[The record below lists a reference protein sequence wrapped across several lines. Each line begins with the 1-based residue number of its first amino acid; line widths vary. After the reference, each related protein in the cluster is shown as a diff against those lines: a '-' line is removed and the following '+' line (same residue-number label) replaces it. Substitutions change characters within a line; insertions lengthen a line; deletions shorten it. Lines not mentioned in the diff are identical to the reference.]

1 MESVVLERWKLV
13 RYDASMDR
21 RVFSAPIM
29 VIFAAGGALLTGL
42 LAQIRLPLPF
52 TPIPV
57 TGQVLAVLLCGSLLG
72 CRYGV
77 LSQLMFIAAGLAGVP
92 WLAGGSVGMAALLTP
107 TAGYLVGFLAAAYFV
122 GHGTRAG
129 AWARTLQGQIVVM
142 LSGAAIILFF
152 GATYLMLTLGLSPWQ
167 AFVVGVLP
175 FVAVDSVKAVMAAML
190 TSAVLPKYKR

>member
-1 MESVVLERWKLV
+1 MESVVQERWKLV
-13 RYDASMDR
+13 RYDASVER

-29 VIFAAGGALLTGL
+29 VIFAVGGALLTGL

-57 TGQVLAVLLCGSLLG
+57 TGEVLAVLLCGSLLG
-72 CRYGV
+72 SGYGV
-77 LSQLMFIAAGLAGVP
+77 LSQALFIAAALAGVP
-92 WLAGGSVGMAALLTP
+92 WLAHGEVKMDVLLAP
-107 TAGYLVGFLAAAYFV
+107 SAGYLVGFLAASYYV
-122 GHGTRAG
+122 GLATQAG

-152 GATYLMLTLGLSPWQ
+152 GATYLMLTLGLSPWH
-167 AFVVGVLP
+167 AFCVGVLP
-175 FVAVDSVKAVMAAML
+175 FVAVDVVKAVMAAML